1 MWEIYFGFLI
11 NQIIVSILF
20 LIITKVISIYNM
32 IFLIID
38 KIISFKHDES
48 KSKVGD
54 KQIHTLVFFEK
65 AEKIYAKHN

>member
-1 MWEIYFGFLI
+1 
-11 NQIIVSILF
+11 
-20 LIITKVISIYNM
+20 M